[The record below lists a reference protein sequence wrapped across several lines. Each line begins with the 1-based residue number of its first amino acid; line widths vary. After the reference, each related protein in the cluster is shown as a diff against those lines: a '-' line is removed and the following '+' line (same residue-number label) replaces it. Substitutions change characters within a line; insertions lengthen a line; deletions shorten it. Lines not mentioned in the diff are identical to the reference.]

1 MTLIKQLNYTNKETF
16 SDVRKLQKKVM
27 ENPNSVKTDT
37 MLINQI
43 DPLKGY
49 LMEFRE
55 KKDNWTLYRIEFST
69 KKEEGSDEF
78 ARAIKFLVQC
88 DESAGLAQVIGYY
101 DLLDEAEDQELE
113 NNYQDY
119 RLYEELNMLFESE
132 IQGCLGVEENEE
144 SGLIEEGKDANT
156 DQPF

>member
-16 SDVRKLQKKVM
+16 LDVRKLQKKVM
-27 ENPNSVKTDT
+27 ENPDSVKTDT

-43 DPLKGY
+43 DLLKGY
-49 LMEFRE
+49 LMEFKE

-69 KKEEGSDEF
+69 KKSESSDEF
-78 ARAIKFLVQC
+78 TRAIKFLVQC

-101 DLLDEAEDQELE
+101 DLLDGTEDQELE

-119 RLYEELNMLFESE
+119 RLYEELNLLLESE
-132 IQGCLGVEENEE
+132 VQRYLGVEENGA
-144 SGLIEEGKDANT
+144 SGVEGGKETNT